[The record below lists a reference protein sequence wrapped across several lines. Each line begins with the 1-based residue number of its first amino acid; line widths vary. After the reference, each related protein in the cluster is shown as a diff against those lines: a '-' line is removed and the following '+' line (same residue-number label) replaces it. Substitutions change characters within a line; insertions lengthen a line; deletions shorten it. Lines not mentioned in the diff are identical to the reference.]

1 MAEISAGIVN
11 VDGGRYEVILRRVG
25 GNNANRAVNPVANAE
40 GAQNMNINVEGMM
53 GGKKKQKQNGG
64 KSRKLSPYMKFAQK
78 VRPEIIKNDPSLKSD
93 IPGIGRKIGE
103 MWRAL
108 SAEEKAKY

>member
-1 MAEISAGIVN
+1 MAEISAGVVN
-11 VDGGRYEVILRRVG
+11 VDGGRYEVILRPVG
-25 GNNANRAVNPVANAE
+25 GNANRANHAANAE
-40 GAQNMNINVEGMM
+40 GAQNMPNNGEGMM
-53 GGKKKQKQNGG
+53 GGRKKQKQSGG
-64 KSRKLSPYMKFAQK
+64 KSRKLSGYMKFAQK
-78 VRPEIIKNDPSLKSD
+78 VRPDLIKENPALKSD